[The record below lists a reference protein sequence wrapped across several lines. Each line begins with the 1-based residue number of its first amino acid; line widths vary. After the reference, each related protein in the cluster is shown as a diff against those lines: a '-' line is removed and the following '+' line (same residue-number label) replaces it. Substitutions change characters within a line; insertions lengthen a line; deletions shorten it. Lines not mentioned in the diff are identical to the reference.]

1 MKKKIQHY
9 KNELKSYT
17 YYVNRINY
25 LKRELDAVV
34 HKMTGVT
41 GIDTTQPR
49 ITSVSTSKENFFE
62 LMHQEE
68 ELNKRIAHYQ
78 ERLDLIDGLL
88 KWVDEPYD
96 KVLRGIYIDKKTS
109 YYKAIREY
117 NIPYSESQLKRII
130 NSQIRSYIQAFK
142 LWCSFF

>member
-41 GIDTTQPR
+41 GIDTTQTR
-49 ITSVSTSKENFFE
+49 ITSVNTSKENFFE
-62 LMHQEE
+62 LMHQKE

-88 KWVDEPYD
+88 KWVDKPYD
-96 KVLRGIYIDKKTS
+96 KVLRGIYIDKTS
-109 YYKAIREY
+109 YYKAIRKY

-142 LWCSFF
+142 L

>member
-41 GIDTTQPR
+41 GIDTTQTR
-49 ITSVSTSKENFFE
+49 ITSVITSKENFFE
-62 LMHQEE
+62 LMHQKE

-142 LWCSFF
+142 L

>member
-1 MKKKIQHY
+1 MKEKIQHY

-41 GIDTTQPR
+41 GIDTTQTR

-62 LMHQEE
+62 LMHQKE

-88 KWVDEPYD
+88 KWVDKPYD

-142 LWCSFF
+142 L

>member
-34 HKMTGVT
+34 YKMTGVT
-41 GIDTTQPR
+41 GIDTTQTR

-88 KWVDEPYD
+88 KWVVEPYD

-142 LWCSFF
+142 HM

>member
-1 MKKKIQHY
+1 MKEKIQHY

-62 LMHQEE
+62 LMHQKE

-130 NSQIRSYIQAFK
+130 NSQISSYIQAFK
-142 LWCSFF
+142 L

>member
-1 MKKKIQHY
+1 MKIQHY

-62 LMHQEE
+62 LMHQKE

-142 LWCSFF
+142 L